1 MTSDA
6 TNATFVPEPLP
17 PRAECAN
24 CAELR
29 RLLAGMRFRIDEVER
44 EYALLLQ
51 RVEGG
56 VVGSIPDIEISS
68 DLPPTAAKS

>member
-1 MTSDA
+1 
-6 TNATFVPEPLP
+6 
-17 PRAECAN
+17 
-24 CAELR
+24 LR